1 MRGNDQQQDDLFS
14 YVPMEKRVPK
24 DHPLRRVRAMTDTAL
39 QGMSP
44 EFDALYACLGRPSIA
59 PERLLRALLLQALY
73 SVRSERQLMER
84 LEYDLL
90 FRWFVGLR
98 MDEPVW
104 DPTVFTKN
112 RDRLLDGKIAELF
125 FDQVLA
131 QAEEHRLLSD
141 EQFTVDGT
149 LIEAWANRRSFKEK
163 KDPPGQGSGRGGKK
177 LLRDTHESE
186 TDPEARLYKKSAA
199 GEAKPGFLGHLV
211 MENRSGLVM
220 KPCVTEAGTRQE
232 RDAALQMLRELLEQI
247 RAKRKAGE
255 AGGTITVGGDK
266 GYQEQDFIEGL
277 RKLSITP
284 HIAEYEK
291 KRRNWLTASERRT
304 RISDQ
309 SDPAETGGE
318 NLRLDESRGGTAP
331 DQIPRASAS
340 TLDLVA
346 GRRGIQPD
354 AHGEVDARSLTKTER
369 LGQPGEKRGKS
380 KRCADRKSLH
390 PHG

>member
-1 MRGNDQQQDDLFS
+1 MQQASQAAEKVNFPQPDGSEYVQVCMRGNDPQQDDLFS

-44 EFDALYACLGRPSIA
+44 EFNALYACLGRPSIA

-131 QAEEHRLLSD
+131 QAEQHRLLSD
-141 EQFTVDGT
+141 EHFTVDGT

-199 GEAKPGFLGHLV
+199 GEVKPAFLGHLV

-291 KRRNWLTASERRT
+291 KRRNWLTVRERT
-304 RISDQ
+304 DQGFRISQ
-309 SDPAETGGE
+309 TKRKLVEKIFGWMKV
-318 NLRLDESRGGTAP
+318 
-331 DQIPRASAS
+331 
-340 TLDLVA
+340 VA
-346 GRRGIQPD
+346 GLRQIKFRGRRRVHWIW
-354 AHGEVDARSLTKTER
+354 SLGAAAFNLMRMTK
-369 LGQPGEKRGKS
+369 LMP
-380 KRCADRKSLH
+380 AA
-390 PHG
+390 

>member
-24 DHPLRRVRAMTDTAL
+24 DHPLRRVRGMTDTAL
-39 QGMSP
+39 QRMSP
-44 EFDALYACLGRPSIA
+44 EFDALYARLGRPSIA
-59 PERLLRALLLQALY
+59 PERLLRALLVQALY

-104 DPTVFTKN
+104 DQTVFSKN

-131 QAEEHRLLSD
+131 QADEHQLLSD
-141 EQFTVDGT
+141 EHFTVDGT

-163 KDPPGQGSGRGGKK
+163 KDPPEQGSGRGGKK

-186 TDPEARLYKKSAA
+186 TDPEARLYKKSAG

-211 MENRSGLVM
+211 MENRSGLVR

-232 RDAALQMLRELLEQI
+232 RDAALEMLAELLEEI
-247 RAKRKAGE
+247 RAKKKAGE
-255 AGGTITVGGDK
+255 ASGTITVGGDK
-266 GYQEQDFIEGL
+266 GYHEQDFIEGL
-277 RKLSITP
+277 RKLSIIP
-284 HIAEYEK
+284 HIAEYER
-291 KRRNWLTASERRT
+291 KRRSWLTASERQDLGF
-304 RISDQ
+304 RISQ
-309 SDPAETGGE
+309 TKRKLVEKIFGW
-318 NLRLDESRGGTAP
+318 LKV
-331 DQIPRASAS
+331 
-340 TLDLVA
+340 VA
-346 GRRGIQPD
+346 GLRKIKYRGRRRVHWIW
-354 AHGEVDARSLTKTER
+354 SLGAAAFNLMRMAKLIPAT
-369 LGQPGEKRGKS
+369 
-380 KRCADRKSLH
+380 
-390 PHG
+390 